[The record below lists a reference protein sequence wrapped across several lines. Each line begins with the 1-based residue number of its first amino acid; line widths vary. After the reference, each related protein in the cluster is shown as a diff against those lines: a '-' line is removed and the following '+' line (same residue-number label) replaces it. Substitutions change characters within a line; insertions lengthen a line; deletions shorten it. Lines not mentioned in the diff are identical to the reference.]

1 MTKIVFLD
9 KGTFPSTL
17 EAKKPSFPHEWQEF
31 EGTPK
36 DQIIPRLQGADI
48 AITNKVKLDDE
59 TLSSLP
65 DLKMIAIAAT
75 GFDHVDIHSAH
86 AKDITVANV
95 KGYAVNS
102 VPEHAMMMIMALSRS
117 LLGFQSDIEKGEWQK
132 ANQFCFF
139 NHPIEDLHDKTL
151 GIIGRG
157 VLGAGLARLAS
168 GFGMGIMYAGRRGDK
183 NPHKPYIE
191 FDEFLEQSDIISI
204 HCPLNDH
211 TRDLITKNEFSKMS
225 RNPIL
230 INASRGGIVNEA
242 DAVDAVNQRKIR
254 ALGVDCLSLEPPR
267 NGNPLLSIAHYPNVI
282 ITPHI
287 AWASTDAVQSLWDN
301 LINNIEDWKK
311 GDLKTAL

>member
-9 KGTFPSTL
+9 RGTFPKNF
-17 EAKKPSFPHEWQEF
+17 EAKKPGFSHEWQEY

-36 DQIIPRLQGADI
+36 DHIIPRLQGAEI
-48 AITNKVKLDDE
+48 AIINKVKLDAE
-59 TLSSLP
+59 TLSNLP
-65 DLKMIAIAAT
+65 DLKMIAITAT
-75 GFDHVDIHSAH
+75 GYDNVDINAAQSNG
-86 AKDITVANV
+86 ITVANV

-102 VPEHAMMMIMALSRS
+102 VPEHAMMMILALSRS
-117 LLGFQSDIEKGEWQK
+117 LIGYQTDVEQGAWQK
-132 ANQFCFF
+132 ANHFCFF

-168 GFGMGIMYAGRRGDK
+168 GFGMGIMYAGRRDDK

-191 FDEFLEQSDIISI
+191 FNEFLEQCDIISV
-204 HCPLNDH
+204 HCPLNGQ
-211 TRDLITKNEFSKMS
+211 TRDLITKKEFDKMT
-225 RNPIL
+225 RKPIL

-242 DAVDAVNQRKIR
+242 DAVEAVNQKKIR
-254 ALGVDCLSLEPPR
+254 ALGIDCLSLEPPR

-287 AWASTDAVQSLWDN
+287 AWASSDAIHNLWDG
-301 LINNIEDWKK
+301 LINNIEKWKK
-311 GDLKTAL
+311 GELKNTL